1 MNKIALGIHVGVNC
15 CAAELGSLPV
25 MMPHTIHIC
34 IISLFAG
41 LMKGPKVIYL
51 KVFDNLVNVY
61 QAILSELRTQLI
73 KYCNHVTRLSALGQS
88 VLGDLWQLI
97 EASLSLS
104 VNHFTC
110 AG

>member
-1 MNKIALGIHVGVNC
+1 
-15 CAAELGSLPV
+15 
-25 MMPHTIHIC
+25 
-34 IISLFAG
+34 
-41 LMKGPKVIYL
+41 MKGPDVIYL
-51 KVFDNLVNVY
+51 KVFDNLVSVY

-73 KYCNHVTRLSALGQS
+73 KYCNHVKRLSALGQS

-110 AG
+110 GG